1 MAESAIERYKK
12 DQALQQET
20 KTVEGERKELNEVQE
35 SFLKALEGITE
46 PTPPVR
52 YLRPF
57 NPFQKE
63 DKSLTRLILSGFP
76 ELKIY
81 VDKKLSEKQKKI
93 AKLAGD
99 PRRIDKP
106 DFKVLQSRRKNKNI
120 I

>member
-20 KTVEGERKELNEVQE
+20 KTVEGERKKLNEVQE

-52 YLRPF
+52 YLTPL

-63 DKSLTRLILSGFP
+63 DKSLAREILPFL
-76 ELKIY
+76 E
-81 VDKKLSEKQKKI
+81 
-93 AKLAGD
+93 
-99 PRRIDKP
+99 
-106 DFKVLQSRRKNKNI
+106 
-120 I
+120 